1 MIEAKPEMTAHQL
14 KVKAAVKA
22 RMKLRITECVR
33 SLGSSDHQ
41 VVVHSAK
48 EHRKGL
54 VHRFGSNKDII
65 ERNTSVNAHITK
77 KYYQRQNDPEKMA
90 IAQNQNDVRRLREAL
105 DQLCFRHKQFPANPL
120 FWTFYSEVVHVDT
133 EERKRFIEELKA
145 PLKEALKGAKDK
157 SGTIIGAHRN
167 GHASTLKLCLI
178 LYLTHGDVNFSFV
191 RDLFY
196 GSANRIF
203 SSST

>member
-1 MIEAKPEMTAHQL
+1 MCYSD
-14 KVKAAVKA
+14 
-22 RMKLRITECVR
+22 KLI
-33 SLGSSDHQ
+33 
-41 VVVHSAK
+41 
-48 EHRKGL
+48 
-54 VHRFGSNKDII
+54 
-65 ERNTSVNAHITK
+65 
-77 KYYQRQNDPEKMA
+77 
-90 IAQNQNDVRRLREAL
+90 
-105 DQLCFRHKQFPANPL
+105 PANPL
-120 FWTFYSEVVHVDT
+120 FWAFYKEVVHVDI
-133 EERKRFIEELKA
+133 EERKRFIEELKD

-157 SGTIIGAHRN
+157 AGTIIGAHRN